1 MIVISKTGNAVLLFL
16 NLFTQTE
23 ILYSHFLYLYI
34 SVLVCLLTM
43 IVIPHYLFHK
53 MFV

>member
-1 MIVISKTGNAVLLFL
+1 MIVISKRGDAVLLL